1 MCFLQDTDKTQRPM
15 ERVSS
20 GNEKIMIA
28 QRDDTAFFN
37 DMERQKD
44 EKTRR

>member
-1 MCFLQDTDKTQRPM
+1 MYFLQDTDKTQRPM

-37 DMERQKD
+37 DKGNTKR
-44 EKTRR
+44 